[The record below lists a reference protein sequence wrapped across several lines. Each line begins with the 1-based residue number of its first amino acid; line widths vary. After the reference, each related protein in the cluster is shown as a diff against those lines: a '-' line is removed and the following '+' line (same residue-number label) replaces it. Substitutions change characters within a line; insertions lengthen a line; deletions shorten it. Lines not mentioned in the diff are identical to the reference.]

1 MTLNSRRGE
10 EESVDSGFRVVD
22 RVQNDRQS
30 TKLLLR
36 LSSADRVSEGETG
49 WESVVVGVAIKVR
62 T

>member
-1 MTLNSRRGE
+1 M
-10 EESVDSGFRVVD
+10 VD